1 MCEDVEQGESKLADC
16 LSEAIAEAE
25 NADSGGER
33 AGRHGTTDEGAD
45 SPIQLG
51 GRLPRSVRG
60 PTFCNTPGASC
71 LNETQQSLN

>member
-33 AGRHGTTDEGAD
+33 AGRQTGMARQMRE
-45 SPIQLG
+45 
-51 GRLPRSVRG
+51 
-60 PTFCNTPGASC
+60 PTPPFS
-71 LNETQQSLN
+71 